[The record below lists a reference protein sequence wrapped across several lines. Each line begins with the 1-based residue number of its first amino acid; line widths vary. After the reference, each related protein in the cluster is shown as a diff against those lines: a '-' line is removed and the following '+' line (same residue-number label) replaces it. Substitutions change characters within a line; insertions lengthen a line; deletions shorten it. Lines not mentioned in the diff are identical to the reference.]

1 MGDYRN
7 IYCARCKRN
16 TKHQRLKWEDE
27 EFRLVQHVMCHED
40 EWMCLKCRTVLTIGT
55 KE

>member
-7 IYCARCKRN
+7 IYCAKCKRN
-16 TKHQRLKWEDE
+16 TKHQRLKWENGWHIV
-27 EFRLVQHVMCHED
+27 LHILCKQD
-40 EWMCLKCRTVLTIGT
+40 EWMCLKCRTVITIGT